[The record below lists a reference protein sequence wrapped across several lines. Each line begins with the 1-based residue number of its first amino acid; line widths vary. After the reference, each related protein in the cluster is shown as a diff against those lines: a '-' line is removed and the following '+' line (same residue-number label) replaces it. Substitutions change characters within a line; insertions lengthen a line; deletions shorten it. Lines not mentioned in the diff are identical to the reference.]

1 MMADMIQLFP
11 VKCGKQTENFPLVEC
26 ILSSITKNGLKLEDD
41 DILAISS
48 KFVAMSEGRIVKLSS
63 IKAGEKAK
71 AIARKLKMK
80 PEMAQLVLDEA
91 EKVFS
96 GVENFVL
103 AIKDGMI
110 APNAGI
116 DKSNV
121 YPSHAILYPKNA
133 FTAAERIR
141 NEIYKRTRK
150 KIGVV
155 LTDSRLM
162 PTRIGTTGIAVAVSG
177 FEPVQ
182 NCIGKRDLF
191 GNKLKYTKRAL
202 ADDIAAAAQL
212 LMGETDEAIP
222 VVIVRAKNLQWRYMD
237 RKVSRKEMVIDWR
250 KDIYIRGLSR

>member
-1 MMADMIQLFP
+1 MIQLFS
-11 VKCGKQTENFPLVEC
+11 VRCGKQTENFPLVEC
-26 ILSSITKNGLKLEDD
+26 ILSSISKRGLKLENN

-63 IKAGEKAK
+63 VKAGKRAK
-71 AIARKLKMK
+71 QIAKKLEMK
-80 PEMAQLVLDEA
+80 PQMAQLVLNEA

-103 AIKDGMI
+103 AIKNGMI

-133 FTAAERIR
+133 FQAAEQIR
-141 NEIYKRTRK
+141 NGIYKKTRK

-162 PTRIGTTGIAVAVSG
+162 PTRIGTTGIAVAVAG

-182 NCIGKRDLF
+182 DCIGKKDLF
-191 GNKLKYTKRAL
+191 GNRLKYTKRAL
-202 ADDIAAAAQL
+202 ADDVAAASQL
-212 LMGETDEAIP
+212 LMGETDEAVP
-222 VVIVRAKNLQWRYMD
+222 VVLVRAKHAVKCTQ
-237 RKVSRKEMVIDWR
+237 RKIKREEMVIDWQ
-250 KDIYIRGLSR
+250 KDIYIRGLRR